1 MKKLMTLLFSLICSF
16 TFSPFIFAS
25 GADGEPNKVLIT
37 VIIGLVTAV
46 VVAAVF
52 VVVVILKYKMKIGQ
66 TNYPLDKFARLD
78 ITGSSDQ
85 LIKTNIT
92 KTEIRT
98 NSNSKK

>member
-16 TFSPFIFAS
+16 TFSQFIFAS
-25 GADGEPNKVLIT
+25 DAGGGQNKILIT
-37 VIIGLVTAV
+37 VLIGIAAAV

>member
-1 MKKLMTLLFSLICSF
+1 MKKLMTFLFSLICSF

-66 TNYPLDKFARLD
+66 TNYPLDKFAQLD
-78 ITGSSDQ
+78 ITGSSDN
-85 LIKTNIT
+85 LVTTNVTKVAIKTD
-92 KTEIRT
+92 
-98 NSNSKK
+98 SDSKR